1 MAKISLCVSCCFFS
15 VKSPLFFQFNTVSNK
30 IFEFF
35 SFLHNNNELKRMGTN
50 TPEFGFGQDEDED
63 DDDDVW
69 ANVDAR

>member
-1 MAKISLCVSCCFFS
+1 
-15 VKSPLFFQFNTVSNK
+15 
-30 IFEFF
+30 
-35 SFLHNNNELKRMGTN
+35 MGTN